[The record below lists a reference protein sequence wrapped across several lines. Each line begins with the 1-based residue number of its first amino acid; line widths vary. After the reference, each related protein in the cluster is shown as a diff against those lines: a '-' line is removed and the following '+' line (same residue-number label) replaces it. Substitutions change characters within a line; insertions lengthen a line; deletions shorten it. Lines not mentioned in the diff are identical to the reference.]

1 MKKFLKTLAVFA
13 AVAAL
18 GFGFASC
25 SDDDDGSGGGSSA
38 LVAYSTDSDGKTYT
52 ISFYSDN
59 TYIIHM
65 YSKSTEKG
73 IALTMDL
80 DGEKGTYTGDPTKDG
95 TVVGTS
101 VSRVDEMQM
110 FGLMMQALGSGSI
123 QAKLKRELVQSVEMV
138 QRSLITK
145 ATNTHENNLFR
156 VYFFSTQASL
166 AWIFFRVYTNLKKL

>member
-25 SDDDDGSGGGSSA
+25 DDDDDDGGSGGGSGSA
-38 LVAYSTDSDGKTYT
+38 LVEFSRVNSDGETYT

-59 TYIIHM
+59 TYTMHM
-65 YSKSTEKG
+65 YSKSTKKG

-80 DGEKGTYTGDPTKDG
+80 DGEKGTYTGDPTKDD

-110 FGLMMQALGSGSI
+110 FGLMMQALGSGSKSLTI
-123 QAKLKRELVQSVEMV
+123 TNSNCPLVDLDSSDVET
-138 QRSLITK
+138 RTCTISGTTLTDNEGDK
-145 ATNTHENNLFR
+145 
-156 VYFFSTQASL
+156 
-166 AWIFFRVYTNLKKL
+166 YTRK

>member
-25 SDDDDGSGGGSSA
+25 ADDDDDSGSGSV
-38 LVAYSTDSDGKTYT
+38 LVAFSRENSDGETET
-52 ISFYSDN
+52 ISFYSGN
-59 TYIIHM
+59 TYAVHI
-65 YSKSTEKG
+65 YCEKTNFG

-110 FGLMMQALGSGSI
+110 FGLMMQSLGSGSKSLTI
-123 QAKLKRELVQSVEMV
+123 TNSNCPLVALDSSKVKTRTCTISGTTLTDNEGNKFT
-138 QRSLITK
+138 RK
-145 ATNTHENNLFR
+145 
-156 VYFFSTQASL
+156 
-166 AWIFFRVYTNLKKL
+166 

>member
-25 SDDDDGSGGGSSA
+25 DDDDDGGSGGGSGSA
-38 LVAYSTDSDGKTYT
+38 LVEFSRVNSDGETYT

-59 TYIIHM
+59 TYTIHM
-65 YSKSTEKG
+65 YSKNTEKG

-80 DGEKGTYTGDPTKDG
+80 DGEKGTYTGDPTKDD

-101 VSRVDEMQM
+101 VSRVDEDKI
-110 FGLMMQALGSGSI
+110 GELMYGALLSGKNSLTI
-123 QAKLKRELVQSVEMV
+123 TNSNCPLVALDSSKVEKRTCTISGNGTTLTDNEGN
-138 QRSLITK
+138 K
-145 ATNTHENNLFR
+145 
-156 VYFFSTQASL
+156 
-166 AWIFFRVYTNLKKL
+166 YTRK

>member
-25 SDDDDGSGGGSSA
+25 SDDDDGSGGGSGSA
-38 LVAYSTDSDGKTYT
+38 LVAFSRVNSDGETYT
-52 ISFYSDN
+52 ISFYNDN
-59 TYIIHM
+59 TYTMHM

-101 VSRVDEMQM
+101 VSQVDKEKMQK
-110 FGLMMQALGSGSI
+110 LMMGAILSGSKSLTI
-123 QAKLKRELVQSVEMV
+123 TNSNCPLVALDSSKVETRECTISGTTLTDDEGN
-138 QRSLITK
+138 K
-145 ATNTHENNLFR
+145 
-156 VYFFSTQASL
+156 
-166 AWIFFRVYTNLKKL
+166 YTRK

>member
-38 LVAYSTDSDGKTYT
+38 LVAFSRVNSDGETYT

-59 TYIIHM
+59 TYTMHM

-110 FGLMMQALGSGSI
+110 FGLMMQALGSGSKSLTI
-123 QAKLKRELVQSVEMV
+123 TNSNCPLVALDSSKVET
-138 QRSLITK
+138 RTCTISGNGTTLTDNEGDK
-145 ATNTHENNLFR
+145 
-156 VYFFSTQASL
+156 
-166 AWIFFRVYTNLKKL
+166 YTRK